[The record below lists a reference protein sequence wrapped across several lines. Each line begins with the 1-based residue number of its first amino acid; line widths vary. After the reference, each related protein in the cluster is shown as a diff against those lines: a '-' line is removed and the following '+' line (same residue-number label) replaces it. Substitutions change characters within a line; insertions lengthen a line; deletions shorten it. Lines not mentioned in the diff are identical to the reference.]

1 MIKTSTVLVTK
12 SIETRSGCLLTEP
25 WSSTMYFDSPMENR
39 VRFAT
44 DYFRE
49 VRVKG
54 IQKFINYL
62 TMNEPTVDLFI
73 SLEYN
78 KRNQYITNN
87 LSKRIQLTNW
97 KEYKVTS
104 EEFDLEEGFGKIA
117 LIKDVPVNEVILYI
131 TDVLFYKNNRASRA
145 LFIIVT
151 SKFLIHFGG
160 SGDVINI
167 LSTDPNNIHDLK
179 MNYKG
184 IFDTYY
190 DSPLD

>member
-1 MIKTSTVLVTK
+1 MIKASIILVTQ
-12 SIETRSGCLLTEP
+12 SIETRSGIPLTEP
-25 WSSTMYFDSPMENR
+25 WGSTMYFDSPMENR

-54 IQKFINYL
+54 IQGFINYL
-62 TMNEPTVDLFI
+62 TKNEPTVDLFI

-78 KRNQYITNN
+78 KRNKYIINN
-87 LSKRIQLTNW
+87 LSKRIRLTNW

-104 EEFDLEEGFGKIA
+104 EECDFEEGFGKIA
-117 LIKDVPVNEVILYI
+117 FIKDIPVNETILYT
-131 TDVLFYKNNRASRA
+131 TDVLLYKNYRASRA
-145 LFIIVT
+145 LFMIVT
-151 SKFLIHFGG
+151 RKFLIHFGG

-167 LSTDPNNIHDLK
+167 ISTNPKDIHDLK

-190 DSPLD
+190 DLPLD

>member
-12 SIETRSGCLLTEP
+12 SIETRSGFPLTEP

-54 IQKFINYL
+54 IQRFINYL
-62 TMNEPTVDLFI
+62 TMNEPTADLFI

-78 KRNQYITNN
+78 KRNKYITNN
-87 LSKRIQLTNW
+87 LSKRIRLNNW
-97 KEYKVTS
+97 KEYRVTS
-104 EEFDLEEGFGKIA
+104 EEFDLVEGFGKIA
-117 LIKDVPVNEVILYI
+117 LIKDVPVNETILYT
-131 TDVLFYKNNRASRA
+131 TDVLLYKNDRASRA
-145 LFIIVT
+145 LFMIVT